1 MPAEAKSPTAAP
13 APLSDANAQTPK
25 KKQSTGKAA
34 LARVT
39 LLDGSVLDVTID
51 VSDTTRFEHKIEP
64 LRSNGSI
71 HSRNHFCLSNSWT

>member
-1 MPAEAKSPTAAP
+1 MPAEAKSLTAAQ
-13 APLSDANAQTPK
+13 APMSDANAQTPK

-51 VSDTTRFEHKIEP
+51 VSFFIYLFAPFNRKVENFI
-64 LRSNGSI
+64 
-71 HSRNHFCLSNSWT
+71 

>member
-34 LARVT
+34 LARIT
-39 LLDGSVLDVTID
+39 LLDGSILDVTID
-51 VSDTTRFEHKIEP
+51 VSFYFFCFIRDDFSFELKNFFH
-64 LRSNGSI
+64 LNFFV
-71 HSRNHFCLSNSWT
+71 NQL

>member
-34 LARVT
+34 LARIT
-39 LLDGSVLDVTID
+39 LLDGSILDVTID
-51 VSDTTRFEHKIEP
+51 VSFYFFC
-64 LRSNGSI
+64 SI
-71 HSRNHFCLSNSWT
+71 VAIFHLN

>member
-39 LLDGSVLDVTID
+39 LLDGSILDVTID
-51 VSDTTRFEHKIEP
+51 VSNINTDISNVASKYLFKIWEF
-64 LRSNGSI
+64 
-71 HSRNHFCLSNSWT
+71 H